1 MMISS
6 KRLKCVNQFASPHS
20 RNEVVSLVILV
31 TLLGSATT
39 LILNY
44 SFHQRGSLPPDDTS
58 ATILLPDE
66 RSFALGEE
74 MSSRVVIVNT
84 AGSDMILEKIEY
96 NVVVYDINNSSR
108 VKEIYASSQTMYLNS
123 SLVIKPYSMKEV
135 ELREIWDQRDLDN
148 NVINAGDYLVK
159 IEIKKYNAS
168 LTDVI
173 SIK

>member
-1 MMISS
+1 
-6 KRLKCVNQFASPHS
+6 
-20 RNEVVSLVILV
+20 
-31 TLLGSATT
+31 
-39 LILNY
+39 
-44 SFHQRGSLPPDDTS
+44 
-58 ATILLPDE
+58 
-66 RSFALGEE
+66 
-74 MSSRVVIVNT
+74 
-84 AGSDMILEKIEY
+84 MILEKIEY

-159 IEIKKYNAS
+159 IEIKEYNAS